1 MRHKVQ
7 CFSYVL
13 HWIYKALQ
21 FGLLMLENIDV
32 ISKWMQLNTWM
43 AQAYCEMKCKKGHFS
58 ENLGKIK

>member
-1 MRHKVQ
+1 MWHKVQ
-7 CFSYVL
+7 CFSYLL

-43 AQAYCEMKCKKGHFS
+43 AQAYCEM
-58 ENLGKIK
+58 EM